1 MSSPIA
7 RRLALLLTTLILCA
21 AASLV
26 DRPSSAAPRSS
37 TPGSGRLAAPA
48 RSPTV
53 SDAVAASS
61 VLDGGVTN
69 ALLEPGAAPAVGVP
83 APLPLSAP
91 IGPQPGGST
100 ALPPATGGASAL
112 SPEAALAGKPAGQIA
127 LSVNGERGPL
137 ELSADGDSYR
147 GTFEVKNLGP
157 GELDITRVAVRTS
170 ESDPRTPPGVESSF
184 EDGKTNVHLAAGA
197 SQRVSV
203 LWSPANVTSV
213 RELYGHIVVES
224 NTGDHR
230 AVAMGVHAERP
241 GRAPWLQRHVL
252 SALTF
257 LPLFGVAGIFVARAA
272 GRRDDRYAKWLTLGI
287 MAVNLGLAV
296 WLYLQFDPSIG
307 KSSGNDGFQFIER
320 AVWIRSLNVE
330 YFVGIDGISV
340 TMVLLTAL
348 VSFVGAIASFS
359 IDRQQAGF
367 FAMYCL
373 LVTGMMGIFVALDLF
388 LFYVFWEVMLLPMY
402 FLIGIWGGPRKE
414 YAAIKFFLY
423 TMAGSAL
430 MLLAFIALYMNAD
443 PTYLSDGSSVV
454 HSFAIPDLA
463 RVDYGSKNLLIFGHS
478 LVKVCWIAL
487 FIGFAIKVPMFP
499 LHTWLPDAHVEAPTA
514 ISVLLA
520 GVLLKM
526 GVYGILRINFGV
538 LPEATT
544 WAAPA
549 IAAFGTINILY
560 GAFCAMAQED
570 IKRLVAYSSV
580 SHMGFCLLGM
590 ASLTPVGI
598 EACIVQMFNHGTI
611 TAMLFLLVGV
621 LYDRAH
627 TREIGRFGGLA
638 QEMPLYT
645 AFVGFAFMASLG
657 MPGLSG
663 FIGEL
668 LTLVGAFPVYRL
680 MTTLAALGMVL
691 GAAYH
696 LWALQRM
703 FLGKFREEWRKSP
716 YLEAVGGHFPEINR
730 REIVSLLPLAVL
742 VLVLGVWPRPLLT
755 LIDRGVLDL
764 FNTVSP
770 PGPTQ
775 IALGGK

>member
-1 MSSPIA
+1 VAGVPSGEAEAQRGGRPVGHIA
-7 RRLALLLTTLILCA
+7 L
-21 AASLV
+21 
-26 DRPSSAAPRSS
+26 
-37 TPGSGRLAAPA
+37 
-48 RSPTV
+48 TV
-53 SDAVAASS
+53 SGGGGPVE
-61 VLDGGVTN
+61 LLPDGAN
-69 ALLEPGAAPAVGVP
+69 F
-83 APLPLSAP
+83 
-91 IGPQPGGST
+91 
-100 ALPPATGGASAL
+100 
-112 SPEAALAGKPAGQIA
+112 
-127 LSVNGERGPL
+127 
-137 ELSADGDSYR
+137 R

-157 GELDITRVAVRTS
+157 GELDVTRVTVRTS
-170 ESDPRTPPGVESSF
+170 PNDPRTAPGVEATF
-184 EDGKTNVHLAAGA
+184 DDGKPNVHLAPGA
-197 SQRVSV
+197 SKRVAV
-203 LWSPANVTSV
+203 QWSPANATPL

-224 NTGDHR
+224 NSGDHL
-230 AVAMGVHAERP
+230 AAAMGIHAERP
-241 GRAPWLQRHVL
+241 GPWLARHLL

-257 LPLFGVAGIFVARAA
+257 LPLVGVALIFLLHLS
-272 GRRDDRYAKWLTLGI
+272 GRRDDRYAKWLTLILMGG
-287 MAVNLGLAV
+287 NLALAA
-296 WLYLQFDPSIG
+296 WLVLHFDPTVG
-307 KSSGNDGFQFIER
+307 KASGNDGFQFIER

-330 YFVGIDGISV
+330 YSLGVDGISV
-340 TMVLLTAL
+340 TMVLLTAV

-359 IDRQQAGF
+359 IEKQQSGY

-423 TMAGSAL
+423 TMAGSVF

-443 PTYLSDGSSVV
+443 PTYLSDGTTVL
-454 HSFAIPDLA
+454 HNFAIPDLA
-463 RVDYGSKNLLIFGHS
+463 RVDYASKNLLIFGLS
-478 LVKVCWIAL
+478 LVKVCWVAL

-499 LHTWLPDAHVEAPTA
+499 FHTWLPDAHVEAPTA
-514 ISVLLA
+514 ISVILA

-526 GVYGILRINFGV
+526 GTYGILRINFGL

-570 IKRLVAYSSV
+570 LKKLVAYASV
-580 SHMGFCLLGM
+580 SHMGYCLLGM
-590 ASLTPVGI
+590 AALTPTGI
-598 EACIVQMFNHGTI
+598 EGCVVQMFSHGTI

-621 LYDRAH
+621 IYDRAH
-627 TREIGRFGGLA
+627 TRDIGRFGGLA
-638 QEMPLYT
+638 KEMPLYT

-663 FIGEL
+663 FIGEV
-668 LTLVGAFPVYRL
+668 LTLVGAFPIYRL
-680 MTTLAALGMVL
+680 MTSLAALGMVL

-716 YLEAVGGHFPEINR
+716 YLEPFGGKFPDINR
-730 REIVSLLPLAVL
+730 REVASLLPLAVL

-775 IALGGK
+775 IALGGR